1 MPAQDLTNTASAAT
15 AGVTSRAAVAFEPGA
30 PLEIVTIDVAAPG
43 EHEVMVKFE
52 AAGIC
57 HTDLN
62 FVSGAF
68 PHAFPAIFGHE
79 GIARVVSC
87 GPGVTAFGHGDRVMP
102 FVIPH
107 CGSCDYCA
115 SGRTNFCS
123 EFQRTFRDPALTR
136 FSSGGKPIADF
147 FGVGA
152 FSEYSVMRDDQ
163 IAKVSD
169 APPAIPTCCIGCGV
183 TTGIGTALCTAEV
196 GEGDSVAIFGT
207 GGVGAAAIQGAAL
220 AGATRIIAV
229 DVNPAKEDSARRF
242 GATDFIDASQ
252 VDVVQRILELTGVG
266 ADHAFECVG
275 SVELTK
281 QAFASVSVGWGQ
293 VVSVGMI
300 PEDAPLGISLN
311 TLRNRTWR
319 RSMMGSATVDDAAR
333 YVDWYVEGR
342 ISLDDVVSHTI
353 SLEEINEGI
362 ALMHRGNTSRV
373 AVDFSR
379 DN

>member
-1 MPAQDLTNTASAAT
+1 MNARDT
-15 AGVTSRAAVAFEPGA
+15 AGKAEVPAASTPSRAAVAFEPGA
-30 PLEIVTIDVAAPG
+30 PLEVVTIDVCAPG
-43 EHEVMVKFE
+43 EHEVLVRFE

-62 FVSGAF
+62 FASGAF
-68 PHAFPAIFGHE
+68 PHAFPAVFGHE
-79 GIARVVSC
+79 GVARVVSC
-87 GPGVTAFGHGDRVMP
+87 GDSVTAFAAGDRVMP

-107 CGSCDYCA
+107 CGKCTYCA

-123 EFQRTFRDPALTR
+123 EFQRTFRDPELTA
-136 FSSGGKPIADF
+136 FSHAGRSVADF

-152 FSEYSVMRDDQ
+152 FSEYSVIRDDQ

-169 APPAIPTCCIGCGV
+169 VPPAVPTCCIGCGV
-183 TTGIGTALCTAEV
+183 TTGLGSALITAGV
-196 GEGDSVAIFGT
+196 RRGDSVAVFGA

-220 AGATRIIAV
+220 AGASRIIAV
-229 DVNPAKEDSARRF
+229 DLNPAKEEISRKF
-242 GATDFIDASQ
+242 GATDFIDAS
-252 VDVVQRILELTGVG
+252 VDDAVERIIELTGAG

-275 SVELTK
+275 SVALTK
-281 QAFASVSVGWGQ
+281 QAFASVSIGWGQ

-319 RSMMGSATVDDAAR
+319 RSMMGSATVHDAAR
-333 YVDWYVEGR
+333 YVDWFVDGK

-353 SLEEINEGI
+353 RLEDINEGI
-362 ALMHRGNTSRV
+362 DLMHHGKAARV
-373 AVDFSR
+373 AIDFSLS
-379 DN
+379 

>member
-1 MPAQDLTNTASAAT
+1 MNARDTASKAEVPAAST
-15 AGVTSRAAVAFEPGA
+15 PSRAAVAFEPGA
-30 PLEIVTIDVAAPG
+30 PLEVVTIDVSAPG
-43 EHEVMVKFE
+43 EHEVLVRFE

-62 FVSGAF
+62 FASGAF
-68 PHAFPAIFGHE
+68 PHTFPAVFGHE
-79 GIARVVSC
+79 GVARVVSC
-87 GPGVTAFGHGDRVMP
+87 GGSVTAFAPGDRVMP

-107 CGSCDYCA
+107 CGKCAYCA

-123 EFQRTFRDPALTR
+123 EFQRTFRHPDLTA
-136 FSSGGKPIADF
+136 FSHAGRSVADF

-152 FSEYSVMRDDQ
+152 FSEYSVIRDDQ

-169 APPAIPTCCIGCGV
+169 VPPAVPTCCIGCGV
-183 TTGIGTALCTAEV
+183 TTGLGSALITAAV
-196 GEGDSVAIFGT
+196 GRGDSVAVFGA

-220 AGATRIIAV
+220 AGASRIIAV
-229 DVNPAKEDSARRF
+229 DLNPAKEEISRKF
-242 GATDFIDASQ
+242 GATDFIDAS
-252 VDVVQRILELTGVG
+252 VADAVERIIELTGVG

-275 SVELTK
+275 SVALTK
-281 QAFASVSVGWGQ
+281 QAFASVSIGWGQ

-319 RSMMGSATVDDAAR
+319 RSMMGSATVHDAAR
-333 YVDWYVEGR
+333 YVDWFVDGK

-353 SLEEINEGI
+353 PLEDINEGI
-362 ALMHRGNTSRV
+362 DLMHHGKAARV
-373 AVDFSR
+373 AIDFSLS
-379 DN
+379 